1 MPRAKKP
8 GAAEP
13 KKRSR
18 NGCWPCKNRKIK
30 CGEEKPNCLNCER
43 QGDTCDYSI
52 RLNWFRSDFAQ
63 LPPGSTRPALTTRS
77 SSEGEYPRPGGKRKI
92 QDGAC
97 GVSQS
102 LLSPPK
108 PSPSPQQVPKQGHS
122 RHGSASSRPPS
133 NGQSR
138 SPEQVRVG
146 STQTSPRVQC
156 GTAVDPVAKGPNGL
170 PTISQDSLGS
180 VADRAVNNVF
190 EKQTPGFLD
199 HMSAAQLSRIRD
211 HRIAPYPSP
220 VDSATESPPFYGA
233 PFSTP
238 TFPYQAQMLPPYQG
252 PPPTS
257 PFSFSFRRFTEDAA
271 EPQSKRMRLD
281 LPSSEGFSR
290 PAPLSGVLSAAA
302 RTSPYMSSIGLNSPR
317 FGALTPATSATGDEY
332 NASMPF
338 NKPASTS
345 HQENLDLRRLSV
357 KSLLSDDS
365 DQPDSGG
372 DTVPPPSI
380 DPYIHHGVDRGFHD
394 LDLPRNNDS
403 IALNGLTPSLS
414 TPGLART
421 ESDGQAEY
429 YTPVEFGF
437 GIHTA
442 NTAHSE
448 GGYYT
453 KPVSVSIPMSLGR
466 LPSTL
471 QDNPMNLLYFHH
483 FLNHT
488 ARILVPH
495 DCIENP
501 FRSILPQMALQ
512 DVNLLHLL
520 LAYSASHRARLLK
533 HPEPANRI
541 ALWVQ
546 DIFPALSRAL
556 NDPSAQ
562 ISNAN
567 LATAIMLASLEI
579 ISPNTFEV
587 PIPWQSHLNVARRML
602 MARGG
607 ARSIRRKDT
616 VSYFL
621 SRWFAY
627 LDVLGSLSGGK
638 SDQPLFG
645 GDYWASD
652 DLDNESNFKIDC
664 LIGFTCRCIGILAK
678 IAELARQCLSA
689 RIDSDGAVIEDW
701 TPPSH
706 IFSAAQ
712 TLRSALHASR
722 MHTHQGCPHRH
733 EGSVD
738 DAWNAEEMVATNEAF
753 HWAGL
758 IHLDRRVIG
767 KASSDPE
774 IQHAVG
780 KIVDALGE
788 VRKGSPAEACLL
800 FPIFTAGCHARDE
813 ERRKKLMERLKTME
827 LSGMMQVHKARTL
840 IERVWDTGKPWET
853 LACGEF
859 FG

>member
-1 MPRAKKP
+1 M
-8 GAAEP
+8 
-13 KKRSR
+13 
-18 NGCWPCKNRKIK
+18 
-30 CGEEKPNCLNCER
+30 
-43 QGDTCDYSI
+43 
-52 RLNWFRSDFAQ
+52 
-63 LPPGSTRPALTTRS
+63 
-77 SSEGEYPRPGGKRKI
+77 
-92 QDGAC
+92 
-97 GVSQS
+97 
-102 LLSPPK
+102 
-108 PSPSPQQVPKQGHS
+108 
-122 RHGSASSRPPS
+122 
-133 NGQSR
+133 
-138 SPEQVRVG
+138 G
-146 STQTSPRVQC
+146 STQTSPHVHG
-156 GTAVDPVAKGPNGL
+156 GTAVDPVAIGPHGL
-170 PTISQDSLGS
+170 PSISQDCLSS
-180 VADRAVNNVF
+180 AADRAANIVS
-190 EKQTPGFLD
+190 EKPTAGFLD

-220 VDSATESPPFYGA
+220 VDSTTESPPFYGA

-238 TFPYQAQMLPPYQG
+238 TFPNQAQMIPPKKC

-257 PFSFSFRRFTEDAA
+257 PIQISFRKFTEDAA
-271 EPQSKRMRLD
+271 EPQSKRMRVD
-281 LPSSEGFSR
+281 SAWERSEGFSR
-290 PAPLSGVLSAAA
+290 PAPLNGVLTAAA
-302 RTSPYMSSIGLNSPR
+302 RTSPYLSGTGLNSPSR
-317 FGALTPATSATGDEY
+317 FGALTPATSTTGDEY
-332 NASMPF
+332 NAPVPS
-338 NKPASTS
+338 KSAATS
-345 HQENLDLRRLSV
+345 HQENLDIRRLSV

-372 DTVPPPSI
+372 ENVPPPSI
-380 DPYIHHGVDRGFHD
+380 DPYMHYGVDRGFHD

-421 ESDGQAEY
+421 ESDGSAEY

-448 GGYYT
+448 GGYYA
-453 KPVSVSIPMSLGR
+453 KPVSVSIPRSLGR

-488 ARILVPH
+488 ARMLVPH

-520 LAYSASHRARLLK
+520 LAYSASHRSRLLK

-556 NDPSAQ
+556 DDPSAQ

-602 MARGG
+602 LARGG

-638 SDQPLFG
+638 SDQPLFA
-645 GDYWASD
+645 GDYWAND
-652 DLDNESNFKIDC
+652 DLDNESDFQIDC
-664 LIGFTCRCIGILAK
+664 LMGFTSRCIGILAK
-678 IAELARQCLSA
+678 IAELARQCLSE
-689 RIDSDGAVIEDW
+689 RIDSDGAVIDDW
-701 TPPSH
+701 TPPPH

-712 TLRSALHASR
+712 ALKSALHASR
-722 MHTHQGCPHRH
+722 SHTHQGCPHRH
-733 EGSVD
+733 EGGVD
-738 DAWNAEEMVATNEAF
+738 DTWNAEEMVATNEAF

-774 IQHAVG
+774 IQDAVG
-780 KIVDALGE
+780 KIVDDLGK

-813 ERRKKLMERLKTME
+813 GRRKKIMERLRTME
-827 LSGMMQVHKARTL
+827 LSGMMQVCSQH
-840 IERVWDTGKPWET
+840 
-853 LACGEF
+853 
-859 FG
+859 